1 MSILVIFE
9 MPLSFMQ
16 PPQKALPSRPFGPY
30 KQSGAL
36 SADPEKFLHSYYNK
50 AVNGKPA
57 FLMRNL

>member
-1 MSILVIFE
+1 

-16 PPQKALPSRPFGPY
+16 LPQKALPSRPFGPY